1 MKYIAN
7 LSGGKDSTAMLLML
21 LEKGMQVDYIV
32 FADTGKDFPQMRDHL
47 AKLELYLKEHHPEAP
62 QITYLKAENTF
73 DYLMFEHEKTKGKR
87 KGERGYGWATMFVR
101 WCTMALKT
109 QVINR
114 FCRQLKEPCVNYIG
128 IAADEPKRLAK
139 KTAGNEFP
147 LATWGITEAAALN
160 YCYSKGFDWGGLY
173 KHFDRVSCWCCPLKN
188 LRELKTLFIYYP
200 ELWAE
205 LREMD
210 VRANNQFRAD
220 YSVKDLEAKF
230 LKELSQQQI
239 TICGVD
245 LAKGADCCTMANYKE
260 QK

>member
-62 QITYLKAENTF
+62 AITYLKADYSF

-87 KGERGYGWATMFVR
+87 KGERGYGWATMFAR

-109 QVINR
+109 
-114 FCRQLKEPCVNYIG
+114 
-128 IAADEPKRLAK
+128 
-139 KTAGNEFP
+139 
-147 LATWGITEAAALN
+147 
-160 YCYSKGFDWGGLY
+160 
-173 KHFDRVSCWCCPLKN
+173 
-188 LRELKTLFIYYP
+188 LFIHYP

-210 VRANNQFRAD
+210 ARANNQFRAD
-220 YSVKDLEAKF
+220 YSVADLEAKF

-239 TICGVD
+239 SICGVD
-245 LAKGADCCTMANYKE
+245 LAKGADCCTMASFRRT
-260 QK
+260 

>member
-62 QITYLKAENTF
+62 QITYLKADYSF
-73 DYLMFEHEKTKGKR
+73 DYLMFEQEITKGQN
-87 KGERGYGWATMFVR
+87 KGRRGYGWASMRMR
-101 WCTMALKT
+101 WCTGMLKKG
-109 QVINR
+109 VFGKFARENLDGEYV
-114 FCRQLKEPCVNYIG
+114 CYIG
-128 IAADEPKRLAK
+128 IAADEPQRLK
-139 KTAGNEFP
+139 PDKHKTYP
-147 LATWGITEAAALN
+147 LADWGITEAAALN

-173 KHFDRVSCWCCPLKN
+173 THFDRVSCWCCPLKN

-210 VRANNQFRAD
+210 ARANNQFRAD
-220 YSVKDLEAKF
+220 YSVADLEEKF

-239 TICGVD
+239 SIFGLD
-245 LAKGADCCTMANYKE
+245 LAKGTDCCTTAIIRSK
-260 QK
+260 K